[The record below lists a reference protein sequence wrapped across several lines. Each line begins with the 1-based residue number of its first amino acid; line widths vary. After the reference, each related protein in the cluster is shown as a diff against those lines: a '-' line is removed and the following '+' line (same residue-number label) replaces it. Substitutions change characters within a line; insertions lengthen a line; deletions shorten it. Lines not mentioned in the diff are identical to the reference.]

1 MKPGAM
7 LRFLIPIL
15 GLAGLAACGPAMP
28 PPTEQLALTEAAVNK
43 ATASEG
49 YKYAPVELKNAQE
62 KLTQARMDMQNE
74 KNASA
79 LRLLE
84 QAEVDARL
92 AAEKAQTAK
101 TERAVLELQKN
112 IELLREEMRR
122 SVPKPNNSP

>member
-1 MKPGAM
+1 
-7 LRFLIPIL
+7 
-15 GLAGLAACGPAMP
+15 
-28 PPTEQLALTEAAVNK
+28 
-43 ATASEG
+43 
-49 YKYAPVELKNAQE
+49 
-62 KLTQARMDMQNE
+62 MQNK

-122 SVPKPNNSP
+122 SMPKPNNSP

>member
-7 LRFLIPIL
+7 LRYLIPIL
-15 GLAGLAACGPAMP
+15 GLAGLTACGPAMP
-28 PPTEQLALTEAAVNK
+28 PPTEQLALSEAAVDK
-43 ATASEG
+43 ATAAEG
-49 YKYAPVELKNAQE
+49 YEYAPVELKNAQD

-79 LRLLE
+79 QRLLE

-92 AAEKAQTAK
+92 AEEKAQTAK
-101 TERAVLELQKN
+101 TERAAEELQKN

-122 SVPKPNNSP
+122 SMPKPNNSP

>member
-1 MKPGAM
+1 
-7 LRFLIPIL
+7 
-15 GLAGLAACGPAMP
+15 
-28 PPTEQLALTEAAVNK
+28 
-43 ATASEG
+43 
-49 YKYAPVELKNAQE
+49 VELKNAQE

-79 LRLLE
+79 TRLLE

-101 TERAVLELQKN
+101 TERAAEELQKN

-122 SVPKPNNSP
+122 SMPKPNNSP